1 MSRSPYSFLYHF
13 MKIGWTLF
21 KYSAIFLSTLI
32 ASIAFYFLIAFVLLL
47 FPVSKDIDQQLTGQD
62 AVGMFIISNGVHT
75 DLVFPI
81 VSAQFDWRSVFSPA
95 DLPDI
100 TSRINDGDLNYL
112 AIGWGD
118 RNFYL
123 NTPTWGDLTIA
134 NAWNA
139 IRGGGESLLHVTY
152 LRESQFPATTYALSL
167 TDDQYQRLIEHV
179 LSQLQW
185 TLAASR
191 DVDTDNAKSG
201 RRVIH
206 LAGSGYTRQDTFYQA
221 HGSYNL
227 ITTCNTWTGRALASV
242 DVKVSRWTPLPAF
255 VTWYLPIQA
264 SGKSN

>member
-1 MSRSPYSFLYHF
+1 MIILKKLLLFITWLLGGL
-13 MKIGWTLF
+13 ITLV
-21 KYSAIFLSTLI
+21 AL
-32 ASIAFYFLIAFVLLL
+32 YFLLACLFLL
-47 FPVSKDIDQQLTGQD
+47 FPVNDDVASMDTNQTTINSF
-62 AVGMFIISNGVHT
+62 VISNGVHT

-139 IRGGGESLLHVTY
+139 MRGGGESLLHVTY

-191 DVDTDNAKSG
+191 DVDTDNAQSG
-201 RRVIH
+201 RSVIH